1 MINVANRKFSRK
13 QIVNYLINAF
23 LIGVICLFLFVPDA
37 KAWVMEQMLT
47 LGFFKPDVEQ
57 KKNKGQSTV
66 LLTGLTVSDTKG
78 NRISTND
85 LKGKV
90 VFINFWATW
99 CPPCRAEMPALHN
112 MYTALKGNESFVFL
126 FITEDEEIGK
136 AVEYFKDNNYDLPLY
151 AIIGSVQPEVY
162 SSTLP
167 TTLVIDKEGVI
178 AYKHEGVANYNT
190 EKFRKYL
197 ESLQ

>member
-1 MINVANRKFSRK
+1 MSYS
-13 QIVNYLINAF
+13 VNTF
-23 LIGVICLFLFVPDA
+23 FIGLICLFLFVPDA
-37 KAWVMEQMLT
+37 KSWVMRQMLT
-47 LGFFKPDVEQ
+47 LGFFRPDVEVNP
-57 KKNKGQSTV
+57 NKGKSTV
-66 LLTGLTVSDTKG
+66 PLTGLMVSDTKG
-78 NRISTND
+78 NRISTSD

-112 MYTALKGNESFVFL
+112 MYTALKGNKNFVFL

-136 AVEYFKDNNYDLPLY
+136 AVEYFRDNNYDLPLY
-151 AIIGSVQPEVY
+151 TMAGSVQSEVY
-162 SSTLP
+162 SGTLP
-167 TTLVIDKEGVI
+167 TTLVIDKVGVI

-190 EKFRKYL
+190 EKFKKYL

>member
-1 MINVANRKFSRK
+1 MITGPKYKFSRR
-13 QIVNYLINAF
+13 QIVSYSVNTF
-23 LIGVICLFLFVPDA
+23 FIGLICLFLFVPDA
-37 KAWVMEQMLT
+37 KSWVMKQMLT
-47 LGFFKPDVEQ
+47 LGFFRPDVEVNP
-57 KKNKGQSTV
+57 NKGKSTV
-66 LLTGLTVSDTKG
+66 PLTGLMVSDTKG
-78 NRISTND
+78 NRISISD

-112 MYTALKGNESFVFL
+112 MYTALKGNKNFVFL

-151 AIIGSVQPEVY
+151 VMAGSVQSEVY
-162 SSTLP
+162 SGTLP
-167 TTLVIDKEGVI
+167 TTLVIDKVGIV

-190 EKFRKYL
+190 EKFKKYL